1 MGKLK
6 CAEVSGLT
14 SLRNCFV
21 IGLLLL
27 ALLACGTK
35 VNQAN
40 YDRVQKGMTQAEVEK
55 ILGSPTEASNLTVL
69 GFSGTSSTWKSK
81 EGTVTVH
88 YLNGKVQIK
97 QFGKP

>member
-1 MGKLK
+1 M
-6 CAEVSGLT
+6 

-27 ALLACGTK
+27 ALIACGTK
-35 VNQAN
+35 VNQAS
-40 YDRVQKGMTQAEVEK
+40 YDKVQKGMTQEEVEK
-55 ILGSPTEASNLTVL
+55 ILGSPTEASSVAVL
-69 GFSGTSSTWKSK
+69 GLSGTSSTWKSK

-97 QFGKP
+97 QFVKP